1 MNLIR
6 RLGTEQGSSTVEL
19 IFVLPMLF
27 LIMFGI
33 TEASRAW
40 LTASIVNAAAREG
53 ARIGV
58 RTPTVGAGNT
68 FDPVPAVA
76 QIDSILTASNLAA
89 GASRAVTC
97 AAPCVPGS
105 PVTATVSVP
114 FTSILPVLAAALG
127 TVNITE
133 AAVMRFE

>member
-1 MNLIR
+1 MNEVR
-6 RLGTEQGSSTVEL
+6 ARNGQRGSSTVEL
-19 IFVLPMLF
+19 LFTLPMLF
-27 LIMFGI
+27 LIMFGVV
-33 TEASRAW
+33 EASRAW

-58 RTPTVGAGNT
+58 RTPTLTGDAFN
-68 FDPVPAVA
+68 PAPA
-76 QIDSILTASNLAA
+76 EAEIDAMLTGLNLSA
-89 GASRAVTC
+89 GASRSVTC
-97 AAPCVPGS
+97 AAPCLPGS

-114 FTSILPVLAAALG
+114 FTSILPILDAALG

>member
-1 MNLIR
+1 MNHIR
-6 RLGTEQGSSTVEL
+6 NLGAERGSSTVEL
-19 IFVLPMLF
+19 LFVLPMLF
-27 LIMFGI
+27 LIIFGI
-33 TEASRAW
+33 VETTRAW

-58 RTPTVGAGNT
+58 RTPTGSGGG
-68 FDPVPAVA
+68 FDPGPAVA
-76 QIDSILTASNLAA
+76 EIDAILTGSNLAA
-89 GASRAVTC
+89 GASRSVTC
-97 AAPCVPGS
+97 AAPCLPGS
-105 PVTATVSVP
+105 QVTATVSVP